1 MVFKQCTMIA
11 QKVFIFCMV
20 IMATLLFYYYF
31 SFYHSQVF
39 VNYQSA
45 ICLSRYIILETFKKI
60 CN

>member
-1 MVFKQCTMIA
+1 MVFKQCTMIT
-11 QKVFIFCMV
+11 QKVFNNNTI
-20 IMATLLFYYYF
+20 LFYYYF

-39 VNYQSA
+39 VNYESA